1 MKIYIT
7 KTSDWDFKMIT
18 EEYESLEAC
27 IDYILSKRE
36 ELFDYSEPRVV
47 VSKPD
52 EFDSE
57 EIREC
62 DYHVEIYDDYRE

>member
-27 IDYILSKRE
+27 IDYILSKEE
-36 ELFDYSEPRVV
+36 ELFDGAVPEVV
-47 VSKPD
+47 VSKPR
-52 EFDSE
+52 ECDSE
-57 EIREC
+57 EVREC
-62 DYHVEIYDDYRE
+62 DYRVEIYDDYRE